1 MKEMQTTKM
10 LKELYESSINK
21 NKKLHMKKN
30 SEGILW
36 KIEVDMSYIFVYA
49 QMFLLIKCKC

>member
-1 MKEMQTTKM
+1 MKEMQIAEM

-21 NKKLHMKKN
+21 NKKLQMKKK

-36 KIEVDMSYIFVYA
+36 KIEVDMSDIFVYA
-49 QMFLLIKCKC
+49 QMFLLLKCKC